1 MVTDLIVFVNI
12 LVSDMYKAPWSVP
25 IKNLVTLKQ
34 VMIQEKKPVMRTVTL
49 FISCSLALMNSTY
62 AVGFVL
68 FFLKECKAKP
78 SFLYK
83 KVLCKIH
90 PQESFHNH

>member
-68 FFLKECKAKP
+68 FFFFKGMQGQTLI
-78 SFLYK
+78 F
-83 KVLCKIH
+83 I
-90 PQESFHNH
+90 QESAV